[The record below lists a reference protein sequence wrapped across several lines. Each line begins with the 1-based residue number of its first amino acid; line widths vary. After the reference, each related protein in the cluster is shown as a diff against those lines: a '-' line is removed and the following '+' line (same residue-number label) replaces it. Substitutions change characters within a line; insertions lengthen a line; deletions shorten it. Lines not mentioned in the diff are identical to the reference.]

1 MMGQQT
7 LKTLTSL
14 FFAVHS
20 LVIAML
26 KDTVFQPEEVS
37 TFEPESLSTTNQK
50 REQIL
55 QGAMQVFL
63 QSGYAGTSMDRVAAE
78 AGVAK
83 QTIYSHFQDKE
94 GLFKALMEQVT
105 LDRFRS
111 VFCLEAFDGDPAL
124 RLRQL
129 AETYL
134 TKVADQNYLSLT
146 RIIIGESERFP
157 QLARLWTRTVIQRGR
172 GLLSSY
178 FDAHPELGI
187 TDSEAMA
194 HIFFGTLV
202 SFVLTQE
209 MLYGKEM
216 MPMARDRVVDS
227 LIDLILKKP

>member
-1 MMGQQT
+1 
-7 LKTLTSL
+7 
-14 FFAVHS
+14 
-20 LVIAML
+20 ML
-26 KDTVFQPEEVS
+26 KDSAHQ
-37 TFEPESLSTTNQK
+37 FENLSALPREGGAATNQK

-63 QSGYAGTSMDRVAAE
+63 QSGYAGTSMDRIAAE

-111 VFCLEAFDGDPAL
+111 VLSLEDFEGDPAI

-157 QLARLWTRTVIQRGR
+157 ELARLWTSTVIQRGR
-172 GLLSSY
+172 SLLSRY
-178 FDAHPELGI
+178 FDAHPELGV

-194 HIFFGTLV
+194 HIFFGSLV
-202 SFVLTQE
+202 SFMLTQE
-209 MLYGKEM
+209 MLYGKEL
-216 MPMARDRVVDS
+216 MPIERDRVVTT
-227 LIDLILKKP
+227 LINLILKGA

>member
-1 MMGQQT
+1 
-7 LKTLTSL
+7 
-14 FFAVHS
+14 
-20 LVIAML
+20 ML
-26 KDTVFQPEEVS
+26 KDSVSQPEN
-37 TFEPESLSTTNQK
+37 LSTLHREGVSAVNQK

-111 VFCLEAFDGDPAL
+111 VFSLEDFEGDPAI

-134 TKVADQNYLSLT
+134 TKVADQNYLALT

-157 QLARLWTRTVIQRGR
+157 ALARLWTSTVIQRGR
-172 GLLSSY
+172 GLLSRY

-187 TDSEAMA
+187 ADSEAMA
-194 HIFFGTLV
+194 HIFFGSLV
-202 SFVLTQE
+202 SFMLTQE
-209 MLYGKEM
+209 MLYGKELI
-216 MPMARDRVVDS
+216 PMERDRVVTT
-227 LIDLILKKP
+227 LINLILEKR

>member
-1 MMGQQT
+1 
-7 LKTLTSL
+7 
-14 FFAVHS
+14 
-20 LVIAML
+20 ML
-26 KDTVFQPEEVS
+26 KHSVSQPEDIS
-37 TFEPESLSTTNQK
+37 ISGQDSLSAADQK

-55 QGAMQVFL
+55 LGAMQVFL
-63 QSGYAGTSMDRVAAE
+63 RSGYAGTSMDRVAAE

-105 LDRFRS
+105 LDRFCS
-111 VFCLEAFDGDPAL
+111 VFCLEDFDGDPAI

-146 RIIIGESERFP
+146 RIIIAESERFP
-157 QLARLWTRTVIQRGR
+157 ELARLWTSTVIQRGR
-172 GLLSSY
+172 SLLSRY

-187 TDSEAMA
+187 ADSEVMA

-216 MPMARDRVVDS
+216 MPIARDRVVNG
-227 LIDLILKKP
+227 LIELILKQP